1 MKKRSIAPALLASL
15 TILVAGSWIGAA
27 PAMAQA
33 SRRRE
38 APVSK
43 DAGTVEAIV
52 GAYYASMGHAPDG
65 KPDFERLR
73 QIFLYVGMIIP
84 PKKSGGD
91 DFAIG
96 DVDQFEERYGKA
108 AAARPAGGEVRGLIL
123 HEISRRTDC
132 FDNVCQVFS
141 SYEARYT
148 ANDAKPFERGVTSLQ
163 LVRDGR
169 RWWIASAAWNVEK
182 PDVPIPAEYLPRP

>member
-1 MKKRSIAPALLASL
+1 MKKPTIALASAFFGISAAFAFFS
-15 TILVAGSWIGAA
+15 TPGAF
-27 PAMAQA
+27 AQT

-38 APVSK
+38 APVTK
-43 DAGTVEAIV
+43 DTGTVEGIV
-52 GAYYASMGHAPDG
+52 AAYYASVSHAPDA
-65 KPDFERLR
+65 KPDFERMR
-73 QIFLYVGMIIP
+73 QIFLYVGMLIP

-108 AAARPAGGEVRGLIL
+108 AAASKDGGVVRGLIE
-123 HEISRRTDC
+123 HELFRRTDC

-163 LVRDGR
+163 LVKDGR

-182 PDVPIPAEYLPRP
+182 PDVPIPAEYLPKP